1 MTAAEM
7 LAAVFTPKPLA
18 AEISERNRATS
29 DAEAALLHHESGA
42 WKRTAEAERR
52 VVARRLLF
60 TVWRCSGE
68 IAQTRQMAA
77 WRQLA
82 DENRRLGLHDLAE
95 RCDEQAAV
103 VAAGGPIDWG
113 WLP

>member
-7 LAAVFTPKPLA
+7 LSAVFAPKPLA
-18 AEISERNRATS
+18 GHIAERSRATS
-29 DAEAALLHHESGA
+29 DAETVLLRHESGA
-42 WKRTAEAERR
+42 WRQTAEAERR
-52 VVARRLLF
+52 EIARRLLF
-60 TVWRCSGE
+60 TRWRCRGE

-82 DENRRLGLHDLAE
+82 DENRRLGFVDLAE
-95 RCDEQAAV
+95 LCDVQAAV

-113 WLP
+113 WL